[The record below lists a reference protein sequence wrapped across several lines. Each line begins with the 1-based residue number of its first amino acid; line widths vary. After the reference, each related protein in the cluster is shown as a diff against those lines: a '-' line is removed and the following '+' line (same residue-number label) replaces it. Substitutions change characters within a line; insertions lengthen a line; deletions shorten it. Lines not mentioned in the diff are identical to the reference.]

1 MPRGEPVLLLLGTG
15 VMLGATFPLGKAA
28 ALASIAP
35 VVWAMVLAGG
45 SSAMLFAARLARGRG
60 IGVGPTRL
68 RFYAIA
74 ATISL
79 ALPNLLVFAAIPHL
93 GAGFTALAFTLSPVF
108 TLALALALRMRRPD
122 ALAIGGI
129 AVGFFGAVMVA
140 TTRGELGDPAEPIWL
155 LAALAIPASLACGNI
170 YRTAAWPEGAEPI
183 ELAIGTNAAAL
194 LLLGAYALL
203 VDGALPLGPLAS
215 APLLTATQ
223 VLAATGMFAL
233 FFRLQQVGGPVYLSQ
248 ISYVAATVG
257 LVAGTLLFDERYA
270 WITWS
275 GAALIAMGVAL
286 TTIAQSRGVIRPLSP
301 PAA

>member
-108 TLALALALRMRRPD
+108 TLALALALYLGGKRRAAP
-122 ALAIGGI
+122 AGHAY
-129 AVGFFGAVMVA
+129 
-140 TTRGELGDPAEPIWL
+140 LGRLTGVL
-155 LAALAIPASLACGNI
+155 LVII
-170 YRTAAWPEGAEPI
+170 
-183 ELAIGTNAAAL
+183 
-194 LLLGAYALL
+194 YALYYCWL
-203 VDGALPLGPLAS
+203 Y
-215 APLLTATQ
+215 LT
-223 VLAATGMFAL
+223 L
-233 FFRLQQVGGPVYLSQ
+233 
-248 ISYVAATVG
+248 
-257 LVAGTLLFDERYA
+257 
-270 WITWS
+270 
-275 GAALIAMGVAL
+275 
-286 TTIAQSRGVIRPLSP
+286 
-301 PAA
+301 